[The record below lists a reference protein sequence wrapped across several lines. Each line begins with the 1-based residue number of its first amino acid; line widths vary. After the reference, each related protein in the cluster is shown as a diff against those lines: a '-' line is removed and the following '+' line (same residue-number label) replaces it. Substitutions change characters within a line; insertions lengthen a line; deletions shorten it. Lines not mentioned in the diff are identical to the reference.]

1 MECRCP
7 TSPHSRLKEED
18 MGLKEGIQKI
28 EAKIDDQLA
37 FIKWLKSNGLYNPND
52 SAHTMRKMHEVWQA
66 MKEK

>member
-1 MECRCP
+1 
-7 TSPHSRLKEED
+7 
-18 MGLKEGIQKI
+18 MGLKEGIQKL